1 PANVLKERFP
11 DAEPI
16 LISAKAPRGLD
27 TLVDSIHSHILDG
40 PVPREGIFIT
50 RERHRTHLVQASEA
64 LKKTLNSLE
73 QKLSE
78 EFVATDLTIAMNH
91 LGAILG
97 KTIED
102 DLLDQ
107 IFSTFCIGK

>member
-1 PANVLKERFP
+1 
-11 DAEPI
+11 
-16 LISAKAPRGLD
+16 
-27 TLVDSIHSHILDG
+27 
-40 PVPREGIFIT
+40 
-50 RERHRTHLVQASEA
+50 